1 MSRADALKAA
11 IEANERWS
19 PAMPQPLSEMIP
31 DDDLL
36 PPAAYKA
43 AADLGIEREECDE
56 IATVIFTH
64 LGSHPGR
71 EISARE
77 VRDHPLGRDLG
88 FTFFWGWLA
97 NEREKATTA

>member
-11 IEANERWS
+11 IAANEAWS
-19 PAMPQPLSEMIP
+19 PPLPLPLDQITPEGH
-31 DDDLL
+31 LL

-43 AADLGIEREECDE
+43 AADLGIDRAECDE

-64 LGSHPGR
+64 LGSHPGA
-71 EISARE
+71 ELTPRE
-77 VRDHPLGRDLG
+77 VRDHPMGRDLG

-97 NEREKATTA
+97 REREKAM